1 MAEMNNSGLQPRSVD
16 AGRGISWW
24 TEGWALFMK
33 NAGIWIV
40 IALIL
45 VVASVVLNFI
55 PFIGSLALTLLT
67 PVVTGSLLLA
77 ARKTESGGAL
87 DVADIGLGFKESL
100 NPLLVLGALLLG
112 ASVVIVVVMSVLGFG
127 AIMGMGVSGA
137 SHSMAG
143 MMAAAG
149 FGLIAL
155 LVGLALFVPVAMAMW
170 FSPAL
175 VVFHGVPPVE
185 AARASFT
192 ACLRNIVP
200 FLLHGIV
207 FFVAAIIASI
217 PFGLGWLA
225 LLPVVML
232 TMYIS
237 YRDVFGS

>member
-1 MAEMNNSGLQPRSVD
+1 MAEMNDSGLQSRTVD
-16 AGRGISWW
+16 AGRGINWW

-40 IALIL
+40 ITLIL

-55 PFIGSLALTLLT
+55 PFIGSIALTLLT

-77 ARKTESGGAL
+77 ARKTESGGVL
-87 DVADIGLGFKESL
+87 DVADIGLGFKEAL

-112 ASVVIVVVMSVLGFG
+112 ASVAIVVVMSVLGFG
-127 AIMGMGVSGA
+127 AIMGMGVGGA

-149 FGLIAL
+149 FGLLAL
-155 LVGLALFVPVAMAMW
+155 LVGVALFIPVGMAMW

-175 VVFHGVPPVE
+175 VVFHGMPPVD

-207 FFVAAIIASI
+207 FFVAAIVASI

-225 LLPVVML
+225 LLPVIML
-232 TMYIS
+232 TMYVS